1 MKCMN
6 CGAELTDSAYC
17 PNCGC
22 DVSVQK
28 QAIVL
33 SGLYYNQ
40 GLEKAQVRDLSGA
53 IDQLKRSLKFNKEN
67 IQARNLLGLVYFET
81 GEVVAALSEWVIS
94 KNMQPDNNIATDYIE
109 NLQKDANRLDL
120 INQTIKKYN
129 IALKNCQEGNEDV
142 AMIQLK
148 KILAQNPKLVKAYHL
163 LALLYIHKEQYEK
176 ARKLLR
182 RAIRIDKTNTTTLRF
197 LKEVDEQTGTTTSL
211 ENRVSLWTR
220 RDRHADQMSPED
232 GAPGQTVSY
241 RPITM
246 RMTFLNILI
255 GVAIGAAAIW
265 FLFIPARVRNV
276 NRAANEK
283 VTRYSS
289 DMAVYSAQAQALNQ
303 QIQKSQQTVSSA
315 NAQINTANAKTTA
328 NENLLKAVDAYHNEQ
343 NETAATALGSVD
355 SSQLSV
361 EAREV
366 YNLLT
371 EQLQSSMLS
380 IYKKAG
386 LDAFGS
392 ADYDTAITNLEKA
405 RAIDGTDYDTLN
417 YLAHAYRLKGDTANA
432 DKIFQEIIDAYP
444 GTQRAE
450 NAQQYLS
457 TSSVSDNSSKE
468 TTEDLNREASKA
480 AASVSVNSSSKK
492 SMSDNSDD
500 EDNEE

>member
-81 GEVVAALSEWVIS
+81 GEVVSALSEWVIS

-109 NLQKDANRLDL
+109 NLHKDANRLDL

-163 LALLYIHKEQYEK
+163 LALLYIHQEQYEK

-182 RAIRIDKTNTTTLRF
+182 KAIRIDKTNTTTLRF
-197 LKEVDEQTGTTTSL
+197 LKEVDEQTGTTTTL
-211 ENRVSLWTR
+211 ENKFSLWNR
-220 RDRHADQMSPED
+220 RGRQSDTLTGED
-232 GAPGQTVSY
+232 ASGVQSVSFH
-241 RPITM
+241 PITM
-246 RMTFLNILI
+246 RMTVFNILI
-255 GVAIGAAAIW
+255 GVLIGAAAIW
-265 FLFIPARVRNV
+265 FLFIPARIRNV
-276 NRAANEK
+276 NRQANEK

-315 NAQINTANAKTTA
+315 NAQIDSANAKTTA
-328 NENLLKAVDAYHNEQ
+328 NENLLKAVDAYHNESMD
-343 NETAATALGSVD
+343 TAATALGSVD

-361 EAREV
+361 EAKDV

-371 EQLQSSMLS
+371 EQMQSSMLAV
-380 IYKKAG
+380 YKKAG
-386 LDAFGS
+386 LNAFGD

-405 RAIDGTDYDTLN
+405 RAIDSTDYDTLN
-417 YLAHAYRLKGDTANA
+417 YLAHAYRLKGDTENA

-450 NAQQYLS
+450 NAQQYMS
-457 TSSVSDNSSKE
+457 TGNVSEESAKK
-468 TTEDLNREASKA
+468 TTEEMAAEASKA
-480 AASVSVNSSSKK
+480 AESVTADNSSSDD
-492 SMSDNSDD
+492 SNSDSSD
-500 EDNEE
+500 DN